1 MIKHLL
7 TASIILALSLAANA
21 GDWTLVADRVQSV
34 PLEKVVCLI
43 SSDASSRMT
52 VVCEDGNSIYDVARV
67 TFSSDSYNAG
77 VSTTTLADQ
86 TLAFSADSQLIVTG
100 LRKPG
105 HLRVYAA
112 DGKCCLD
119 AELQAADESRRIDIS
134 RLPAGV
140 YMAEI
145 KGVSIKFVKK

>member
-1 MIKHLL
+1 MIRHLL
-7 TASIILALSLAANA
+7 TASIILAFSPAVNA

-34 PLEKVVCLI
+34 PLENVVCLL
-43 SSDASSRMT
+43 SSDASDRMT

-77 VSTTTLADQ
+77 VSTTTIADQ
-86 TLAFSADSQLIVTG
+86 TLAFSADSRLIVTG
-100 LRKPG
+100 LRKSG

-119 AELQAADESRRIDIS
+119 TELRAADESRSIDIS

-140 YMAEI
+140 YLAEI